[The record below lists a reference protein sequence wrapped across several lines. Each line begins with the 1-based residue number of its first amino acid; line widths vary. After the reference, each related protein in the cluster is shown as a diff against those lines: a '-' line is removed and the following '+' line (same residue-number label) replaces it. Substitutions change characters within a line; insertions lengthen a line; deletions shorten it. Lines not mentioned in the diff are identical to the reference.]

1 MKKSLSKVVLA
12 AMIATVPLA
21 ADNYSYD
28 TYSLFA
34 IEGGATNVDIERN
47 DGANV
52 DIDKTNLPNI
62 GLKIGAQ
69 GNDFRAFLSARYYNA
84 DDFSKLMTAG
94 GELQYLFNFSKAANF
109 FIGANAGQAFIKVGA
124 DSDKNIPSMDTT
136 SMYYGGDAGFNIHAT
151 ELIDIEIGA
160 KYMALD
166 VNENRDDGTGTSTLV
181 NFKMDSMVTAYASVI
196 FKWQMN

>member
-1 MKKSLSKVVLA
+1 MKNSLSKVVLA

-28 TYSLFA
+28 THSLFA
-34 IEGGATNVDIERN
+34 IEGGATNIDIERN
-47 DGANV
+47 DAGNI
-52 DIDKTNLPNI
+52 DIDKEALPNI

-69 GNDFRAFLSARYYNA
+69 GNDFRAFLSGRYYNA
-84 DDFSKLMTAG
+84 DDFSKLFTAG

-109 FIGANAGQAFIKVGA
+109 FIGANAGQAYIDVGA
-124 DSDKNIPSMDTT
+124 DTDKNIPSMSVT
-136 SMYYGGDAGFNIHAT
+136 SMYYGGDAGFNFHAT
-151 ELIDIEIGA
+151 ELIDIEVGA

-166 VNENRDDGTGTSTLV
+166 VNEDRDGV
-181 NFKMDSMVTAYASVI
+181 NFQIDSMVTAYASVI

>member
-1 MKKSLSKVVLA
+1 MKNSLSKVVLA
-12 AMIATVPLA
+12 AMMATVPLA

-34 IEGGATNVDIERN
+34 IEGGVTNIDIERDDVGN
-47 DGANV
+47 I
-52 DIDKTNLPNI
+52 DIDKTSLPNI

-84 DDFSKLMTAG
+84 DDFSKLVTAG
-94 GELQYLFNFSKAANF
+94 GELQYLFNFSKEANF
-109 FIGANAGQAFIKVGA
+109 FIGANAGQAYIKVGA
-124 DSDKNIPSMDTT
+124 DSANNIPSMSVT

-151 ELIDIEIGA
+151 KLIDVEVGA
-160 KYMALD
+160 KYMSLN
-166 VNENRDDGTGTSTLV
+166 VNEDRAGV
-181 NFKMDSMVTAYASVI
+181 NFKIDSMITAYASVI

>member
-12 AMIATVPLA
+12 TMIATVPLA

-34 IEGGATNVDIERN
+34 IEGGVTNVSIER
-47 DGANV
+47 DDANNL
-52 DIDKTNLPNI
+52 DIDKEALPNI

-69 GNDFRAFLSARYYNA
+69 GNDFRAFFSARYYNG
-84 DDFSKLMTAG
+84 DDFTKLMTAG

-109 FIGANAGQAFIKVGA
+109 FIGANAGQAFIDVGGDA
-124 DSDKNIPSMDTT
+124 DKDIPSMSIT
-136 SMYYGGDAGFNIHAT
+136 STYYGGDAGFNIHAT

-160 KYMALD
+160 KYMVLD
-166 VNENRDDGTGTSTLV
+166 VDEDRFNTSGASI
-181 NFKMDSMVTAYASVI
+181 NYKMDSMVTGYASVI

>member
-1 MKKSLSKVVLA
+1 MKNSLSKVVLA

-34 IEGGATNVDIERN
+34 IEGGATNIDIERDDAGN
-47 DGANV
+47 I
-52 DIDKTNLPNI
+52 DIDKEALPNI

-84 DDFSKLMTAG
+84 DDFSKLFTAG

-109 FIGANAGQAFIKVGA
+109 FIGANVGQAYIDVGA
-124 DSDKNIPSMDTT
+124 DTANNIPSMDVT

-151 ELIDIEIGA
+151 ELIDVEIGA

-166 VNENRDDGTGTSTLV
+166 VNEDRNGV
-181 NFKMDSMVTAYASVI
+181 NFQIDSMITAYASVI

>member
-12 AMIATVPLA
+12 TMLATVPLA

-34 IEGGATNVDIERN
+34 IEGGMTQLDIETT
-47 DGANV
+47 GAPTIEV
-52 DIDKTNLPNI
+52 HEKDMGHV

-69 GNDFRAFLSARYYNA
+69 GNDFRAFLSARYYAA
-84 DDFSKLMTAG
+84 DSSEELSTVG
-94 GELQYLFNFSKAANF
+94 GELQYLFNFSNAANF
-109 FIGANAGQAFIKVGA
+109 FIGGNTGLAFVKVGA
-124 DSDKNIPSMDTT
+124 TDLLNSESIQT
-136 SMYYGGDAGFNIHAT
+136 SYYGADAGFNIHAG
-151 ELIDIEIGA
+151 EKIDIEIGA

-166 VNENRDDGTGTSTLV
+166 DEITQGAYTHKL
-181 NFKMDSMVTAYASVI
+181 DSIISAYASVV